1 MTYPPATSLSYTLS
15 LHDALPIYRLLLRRQ
30 TLTRSPGQTGPPAAA
45 LGAVRGRPVRRP
57 RQLTRPRLLGGHPR
71 PPGRQ
76 PGHPGH
82 GPQDRPV
89 VASPAAGARPGRLRT
104 AALTRTRRAA
114 SRP

>member
-76 PGHPGH
+76 PGHPRSEEH
-82 GPQDRPV
+82 TSELQSLAYIV
-89 VASPAAGARPGRLRT
+89 CRLV
-104 AALTRTRRAA
+104 LEKKNQ
-114 SRP
+114 